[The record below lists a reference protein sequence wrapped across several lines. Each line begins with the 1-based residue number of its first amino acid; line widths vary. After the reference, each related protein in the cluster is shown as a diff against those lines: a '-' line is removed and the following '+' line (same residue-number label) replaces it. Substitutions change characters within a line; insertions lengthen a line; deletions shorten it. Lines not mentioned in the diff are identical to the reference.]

1 MPESGRDTDSPA
13 TGQEA
18 AERPVLRV
26 LIGTSV
32 IGKIADYG
40 LMLVAPLAV
49 LSATGSVAGAILTFA
64 LRGIAYAV
72 SPVIGVYLDRYERRG
87 MFAAAQ
93 VQQAVCVAVA
103 ALFLDQ
109 AWVVAGALFLSG
121 LGGVAASLSSQF
133 VLIPELISPANR
145 VRAVARV
152 SSSIEFAKVL
162 GFLSGGVVLVALDA
176 RAAALGI
183 AVLYA
188 GAGAWAMRLPRV
200 PVEPAD
206 TSLRDDLAVGFR
218 WLAKPEIGWLVL
230 SMTVSNLAL
239 GGLGS
244 VLVTLMGDRGTN
256 PTVISA
262 TLAIG
267 LFIGAW
273 GAQLTPRALP
283 SWSLQSR
290 ILVFQAV
297 AAAGFG
303 LLVLEP
309 PIWVIV
315 LAWSVNSFALGLSNV
330 VSITYRQETIP
341 VHLSGRIN
349 SVIRMF
355 IAGAVPLSGMT
366 YALAAM
372 QGWWLWGP
380 AILLEAAALLIW
392 LFHTVRVSDSRPL
405 GPEGSPDS

>member
-1 MPESGRDTDSPA
+1 MPESSRDTDTPA

-18 AERPVLRV
+18 AERPVVRV

-32 IGKIADYG
+32 IGKVADYG

-64 LRGIAYAV
+64 FRGIAYAV

-109 AWVVAGALFLSG
+109 EWVVAGALFLSG

-133 VLIPELISPANR
+133 VLIPELISPDNR
-145 VRAVARV
+145 ARVVARV

-162 GFLSGGVVLVALDA
+162 GLLSGGVVLAALDA
-176 RAAALGI
+176 RDAALGI
-183 AVLYA
+183 AALYA
-188 GAGAWAMRLPRV
+188 GAGVWAMRLPRV

-206 TSLRDDLAVGFR
+206 TSLRNDLAIGFR
-218 WLAKPEIGWLVL
+218 WLVKPEIGWLVL
-230 SMTVSNLAL
+230 SMAVSNLAL

-283 SWSLQSR
+283 LWSLQSR
-290 ILVFQAV
+290 ILLFQAV

-303 LLVLEP
+303 VLVLEP
-309 PIWVIV
+309 PIWVII

-366 YALAAM
+366 YALAEM
-372 QGWWLWGP
+372 RGWWLWGP
-380 AILLEAAALLIW
+380 AVLLEAAALLIW
-392 LFHTVRVSDSRPL
+392 LFHTVRGNDGRRL
-405 GPEGSPDS
+405 RTEGAPDS

>member
-1 MPESGRDTDSPA
+1 MPDSSSPTDTPTTGHEA
-13 TGQEA
+13 T
-18 AERPVLRV
+18 ERRVVRV
-26 LIGTSV
+26 LVGTSV
-32 IGKIADYG
+32 IGKTADYG

-64 LRGIAYAV
+64 LRGVAYAI

-93 VQQAVCVAVA
+93 VQQALCVVVA

-109 AWVVAGALFLSG
+109 EWVVAAALFLSG

-133 VLIPELISPANR
+133 VLIPELISPDDRAR
-145 VRAVARV
+145 VVARV

-162 GFLSGGVVLVALDA
+162 GFLSGGVVLAALDA
-176 RAAALGI
+176 RAATLGI
-183 AVLYA
+183 AALYA
-188 GAGAWAMRLPRV
+188 VAGLWAMRLPRV
-200 PVEPAD
+200 PVQPGE
-206 TSLRDDLAVGFR
+206 TSLRKDLAVGFR
-218 WLAKPEIGWLVL
+218 WLVKPEIGWLVL
-230 SMTVSNLAL
+230 SMAVSNLAL

-273 GAQLTPRALP
+273 GAQLAPRALP
-283 SWSLQSR
+283 AWSLQSR
-290 ILVFQAV
+290 ILLFQAV
-297 AAAGFG
+297 AAVGFG

-309 PIWVIV
+309 PVWVII

-341 VHLSGRIN
+341 VQLAGRIN

-366 YALAAM
+366 YALAETR
-372 QGWWLWGP
+372 GWWLWGP
-380 AILLEAAALLIW
+380 AVVLELASLLIW
-392 LFHTVRVSDSRPL
+392 LFHTVRHHDDPRL
-405 GPEGSPDS
+405 TTEGAPGS

>member
-1 MPESGRDTDSPA
+1 MPESSRDTDTAA

-18 AERPVLRV
+18 AERPVVRV
-26 LIGTSV
+26 LVGTSV

-49 LSATGSVAGAILTFA
+49 LSATGSVADAILTYAF
-64 LRGIAYAV
+64 RGIAYAI

-93 VQQAVCVAVA
+93 VQQAVCVAIA
-103 ALFLDQ
+103 AIFLDHE
-109 AWVVAGALFLSG
+109 WVVAGALFLSG

-133 VLIPELISPANR
+133 VLIPELIRPGNR
-145 VRAVARV
+145 AQVVARV

-162 GFLSGGVVLVALDA
+162 GFLCGGVVLAVLDA
-176 RAAALGI
+176 KVAALGI

-188 GAGAWAMRLPRV
+188 GAGVWAMRLPRV
-200 PVEPAD
+200 PVEPTD
-206 TSLRDDLAVGFR
+206 TSLRDDLTLGFR

-230 SMTVSNLAL
+230 SMAVANLAL

-244 VLVTLMGDRGTN
+244 VLVTLLGDRGTN
-256 PTVISA
+256 PTVISV

-273 GAQLTPRALP
+273 GARLAPGAFP
-283 SWSLQSR
+283 AWSLQAR
-290 ILVFQAV
+290 ILLFQAV

-303 LLVLEP
+303 VLVLDP

-366 YALAAM
+366 YALAEM
-372 QGWWLWGP
+372 RGWWLWGP
-380 AILLEAAALLIW
+380 AVVLEVAALLIW
-392 LFHTVRVSDSRPL
+392 LFYTVRSGDGRQL
-405 GPEGSPDS
+405 TAEGAPDA